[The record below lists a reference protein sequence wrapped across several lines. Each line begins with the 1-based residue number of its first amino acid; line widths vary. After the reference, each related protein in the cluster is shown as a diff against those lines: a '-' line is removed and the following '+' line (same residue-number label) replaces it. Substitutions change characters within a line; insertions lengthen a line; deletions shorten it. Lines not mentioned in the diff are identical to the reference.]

1 MKTLFNLRKLI
12 MIVLTTM
19 FILFVS
25 ISSFS
30 QESKVWLTIDNPN
43 NVPVVNTSGHL
54 ASNDISFN
62 IAIASLNITDVQR
75 ALPSSR
81 SASLLNVYEVTCDCD
96 LVDLY
101 TMLSNEVNAVSKVE
115 YGPVYKFLATPND
128 YDLISDHYALDLIG
142 AEDAWN
148 VTTGDSGIV
157 IAISDQNYNVNHG
170 ELIGQYVYYDT
181 TNILST
187 GHGTAVSIV
196 ASGASNNLLFKSSIG
211 YNTSLGLYRM
221 NYNEMLYASYNGAQV
236 VNLSWTSGCAFNI
249 YQQEAIDEA
258 YNNGTFIIASAGNG
272 STCGGPENL
281 VYPASFNNVFSVTSI
296 GPNDNHERIIGNPN
310 TTHQHN
316 ASVDLSAPGYDVY
329 ISPAP
334 TWETTGSG
342 TSYAAPF
349 VSGTVGLMLSINPCL
364 TNADIEYIL
373 KNTSTSINDLNPTY
387 AGLIGEGRLNAAA
400 AVEMA
405 QGYNEIVLNS
415 TNNSSCGTYG
425 GQIDVSISGGNAP
438 YTTEWSNGSV
448 GLSLTDLASGSYTLT
463 VTGAMGCS
471 VDTTITVG
479 TYEPTVFEGDV
490 QHVSC
495 NGAANGAIDITIL
508 EGTPD
513 YDFEWDY
520 GYVTEDITDLVAGT
534 YRVKITDGNGCSVW
548 GSYNV
553 LEPQPLTATIEVLQS
568 TVTSGDIDVTVNGGT
583 APYSYTWNTGDVSE
597 DLSGVPSGYYE
608 LAVIDYN
615 GCEVSVNET
624 IENLANVSVNEF
636 EQTIINVFPNPTS
649 DYATVSWD
657 NSEIKTIIV
666 LNANGQLV
674 QSNNV
679 SLMNTYKIKLLNSG
693 VYYIILTDGKNN
705 TYTEKLI
712 VR

>member
-1 MKTLFNLRKLI
+1 MKTLFNLRNLI
-12 MIVLTTM
+12 MVVAMTM
-19 FILFVS
+19 VMIFVS

-43 NVPVVNTSGHL
+43 NVPVANASGNL
-54 ASNDISFN
+54 ASSDISFN
-62 IAIASLNITDVQR
+62 IAIASLNITDVQK

-81 SASLLNVYEVTCDCD
+81 SASLMNVYEVTCDCD

-128 YDLISDHYALDLIG
+128 YDLIPDHYALDIIG

-148 VTTGDSGIV
+148 VTTGDSSVV
-157 IAISDQNYNVNHG
+157 IAITDQNYNVNHG

-181 TNILST
+181 TNVLST

-221 NYNEMLYASYNGAQV
+221 NYNEMLYASYDGAKV
-236 VNLSWTSGCAFNI
+236 VNLSWTSGCAFNN

-281 VYPASFNNVFSVTSI
+281 VYPAAFNNVFSVTSI
-296 GPNDNHERIIGNPN
+296 GPSDNHQRIIGDPN
-310 TTHQHN
+310 STHQHN
-316 ASVDLSAPGYDVY
+316 ATVDMSAPGYNVY

-364 TNADIEYIL
+364 TNTDIEYIL
-373 KNTSTSINDLNPTY
+373 KNSSTYIDDLNPAY
-387 AGLIGEGRLNAAA
+387 AGLIGEGRLNAGA

-405 QGYNEIVLNS
+405 QGYNEIILTS
-415 TNNSSCGTYG
+415 TNSSSCGSYG
-425 GQIDVSISGGNAP
+425 GQIDVSIAGGNEP
-438 YTTEWSNGSV
+438 FSTEWSNGSTE
-448 GLSLTDLASGSYTLT
+448 LNLTDLASGSYTLT

-479 TYEPTVFEGDV
+479 TYTPTVFEGDV
-490 QHVSC
+490 QHVTC
-495 NGAANGAIDITIL
+495 NGDANGAIDITII

-513 YDFEWDY
+513 YEYEWDH
-520 GYVTEDITDLVAGT
+520 GYITEDITDLVAGT
-534 YRVKITDGNGCSVW
+534 YRVKITDGNGCIVY
-548 GSYNV
+548 GSYSV
-553 LEPQPLTATIEVLQS
+553 LEPQVLTATMEVLQS
-568 TVTSGDIDVTVNGGT
+568 TVTSGDIDVTISGGT
-583 APYSYTWNTGDVSE
+583 APYSFAWNTGDVTE
-597 DLSGVPSGYYE
+597 DLLGVPSGYYE
-608 LAVIDYN
+608 LAVVDYN
-615 GCEVSVNET
+615 GCEVSVSET
-624 IENLANVSVNEF
+624 IQDLGNVSVNEF
-636 EQTIINVFPNPTS
+636 EQTNISVFPNPMS
-649 DYATVSWD
+649 VSATVTWD
-657 NSEIKTIIV
+657 NNEINTIIV

-674 QSNNV
+674 QSNDV
-679 SLMNTYKIKLLNSG
+679 SFKNSYKIQRLNSG
-693 VYYIILTDGKNN
+693 VYFIILTDGNNN
-705 TYTEKLI
+705 TYTERLI
-712 VR
+712 VK

>member
-1 MKTLFNLRKLI
+1 

-30 QESKVWLTIDNPN
+30 QDSKVWLTIDNPN
-43 NVPVVNTSGHL
+43 NVPVINTSGHL

-62 IAIASLNITDVQR
+62 IAIASLNITDVQK

-81 SASLLNVYEVTCDCD
+81 SASLMNVYEVTCECD
-96 LVDLY
+96 VVDLY
-101 TMLSNEVNAVSKVE
+101 TFLSNEVNVVSKVE
-115 YGPVYKFLATPND
+115 YAPVYKFLATPND
-128 YDLISDHYALDLIG
+128 YDLIPDHYALDLIG

-148 VTTGDSGIV
+148 VTTGDSSVV
-157 IAISDQNYNVNHG
+157 IAISDQNYDVNHG
-170 ELIGQYVYYDT
+170 ELADQYVYYDS
-181 TNILST
+181 TNVLST
-187 GHGTAVSIV
+187 GHGTAVAIV
-196 ASGASNNLLFKSSIG
+196 AAGKSNNLLFKSSIG
-211 YNTSLGLYRM
+211 YNSSLGLYRM
-221 NYNEMLYASYNGAQV
+221 NYNEVLEASYNGSRV

-249 YQQEAIDEA
+249 YQQEAIDEV

-281 VYPASFNNVFSVTSI
+281 VYPAAYNNVFSVTSI
-296 GPNDNHERIIGNPN
+296 GPNDNHERTIGDPN

-316 ASVDLSAPGYDVY
+316 ATVDLSAPGYNVY

-349 VSGTVGLMLSINPCL
+349 VSGTVGLMLAINPCL

-373 KNTSTSINDLNPTY
+373 KSTSTSINNVNPNY
-387 AGLIGEGRLNAAA
+387 IGLIGEGRLNAAA
-400 AVEMA
+400 AVEIA
-405 QGYNEIVLNS
+405 EEYNEIVLTS

-425 GQIDVSISGGNAP
+425 GQIDVSIAGGNAP
-438 YTTEWSNGSV
+438 FTTEWSNGSV

-479 TYEPTVFEGDV
+479 TYEPTVFEADI

-495 NGAANGAIDITIL
+495 NDSANGAIDITII

-513 YDFEWDY
+513 YEFDWDH
-520 GYVTEDITDLVAGT
+520 GYITEDITDLVAGT
-534 YRVKITDGNGCSVW
+534 YRLKITDGNGCSVW

-553 LEPQPLTATIEVLQS
+553 LEPQALTATTEVLQS

-583 APYSYTWNTGDVSE
+583 APYSYTWNTGDITE
-597 DLSGVPSGYYE
+597 DLFGVPAGFYE
-608 LAVIDYN
+608 LAVSDYN
-615 GCEVSVNET
+615 GCEIFVNET
-624 IENLANVSVNEF
+624 IEDLSSVSVNEF
-636 EQTIINVFPNPTS
+636 EPTRVIIFPNPTS
-649 DYATVSWD
+649 DYATVSWQ
-657 NSEIKTIIV
+657 NNEIETIIV

-679 SLMNTYKIKLLNSG
+679 SLKNTYKIEKINSG
-693 VYYIILTDGKNN
+693 VYFIILTDGKNN

>member
-1 MKTLFNLRKLI
+1 